1 METVNLAFMGGVG
14 MSEILVI
21 GGVFLLLFGANKLP
35 DLGRNIAKGI
45 KEFREGVKDQDK
57 IDSQS

>member
-1 METVNLAFMGGVG
+1 METVTLAFLGGVG

-35 DLGRNIAKGI
+35 ELGRNLARGI
-45 KEFREGVKDQDK
+45 KEFRDGVKDGDK
-57 IDSQS
+57 KDP